1 MGQDRWFAKTQLK
14 GNENMKEANSVNIFF
29 YIDKHKVRFHF
40 LSVRMSL
47 DYIELSIKL
56 TDSTPWKT
64 AVLLMEK
71 TTQVT

>member
-1 MGQDRWFAKTQLK
+1 MGQDRWLAKTQLK
-14 GNENMKEANSVNIFF
+14 GNENIRGQFSDFFF